1 MKKIKTFLLL
11 LVVTLSFCVGID
23 YIKAADLPTCDLS
36 QYGTITVTSG
46 GNSKEPDDFVTSD
59 NSGNIYTSHN
69 SMMTGNMVLDDE
81 AKKSKEDTDNNNWWH
96 DGTATITYN
105 IDAGPGGKVSEIMY
119 TFYEDKALSSKG
131 RKVCKTQIPVDSV
144 PDSEVVIVTF
154 KINKGHLKTINLT
167 AKYHAGIND
176 GYVAGGGSGGIDV
189 TVKKGLSKKHKED
202 MPVNT
207 TGKTTTSTTTAS
219 AGCMNPNGTGCNDNE
234 KVISSSKAQTQYITG
249 KGAIMDESNIGGG
262 STENACNSVNTLFD
276 YFWPYVMIII
286 PAALIVLI
294 AIDFFKAMSSNDNDA
309 IKKAGTNTVKRTIAA
324 VVLLALP
331 AIVRLIFGL
340 VGLDFCL

>member
-1 MKKIKTFLLL
+1 MKKIKTLLLL
-11 LVVTLSFCVGID
+11 LVVTLSFCIGID
-23 YIKAADLPTCDLS
+23 KIMAADLPTCDLS

-46 GNSKEPDDFVTSD
+46 GNSKEPKDFSTSD
-59 NSGNIYTSHN
+59 DKGNVYTSHN

-131 RKVCKTQIPVDSV
+131 RKVCKTQVPVDSV
-144 PDSEVVIVTF
+144 PNSEVVIVTF

-176 GYVAGGGSGGIDV
+176 GYIAGGGSGGISI
-189 TVKKGLSKKHKED
+189 TVKKGLSKKQKED

-207 TGKTTTSTTTAS
+207 TGETTTSTTTAS
-219 AGCMNPNGTGCNDNE
+219 AGCINSNGTGCSDNE
-234 KVISSSKAQTQYITG
+234 KAVSKEKAKTKYQTG
-249 KGAIMDESNIGGG
+249 KGAIVKTNEASINGQ
-262 STENACNSVNTLFD
+262 NACNSVNALFD

-294 AIDFFKAMSSNDNDA
+294 SIDFFKAMASNDSDA
-309 IKKAGTNTVKRTIAA
+309 IKKAGTNTVKRTIAS
-324 VVLLALP
+324 VILLALP
-331 AIVRLIFGL
+331 VILRLIFGL
-340 VGLDFCL
+340 FGLDFCL